1 MFLTQDSVFLPPE
14 LVRSVVEREV
24 MGGESPSG
32 VSNTLPTSQEHSGA
46 DQFWAGHPKLGELV
60 GQSPAEKPTLEPGGS
75 KLPSGR
81 GWVDPPRAKKWGI
94 SFYSPEVGSVPARAL
109 WQMPLWQS
117 DGRVVPV
124 PSGLGCTEVAFW
136 DGVEEGEHLRC

>member
-1 MFLTQDSVFLPPE
+1 ML
-14 LVRSVVEREV
+14 
-24 MGGESPSG
+24 G
-32 VSNTLPTSQEHSGA
+32 EHSGT

-60 GQSPAEKPTLEPGGS
+60 GQSPAEKPTVEPRGS
-75 KLPSGR
+75 ELPLGR
-81 GWVDPPRAKKWGI
+81 GWIDPPRAKKWGI

-136 DGVEEGEHLRC
+136 DGVEEGEHLCCWDGDARMLLLGALGISPPLHVQSRIYK